1 MSRILGPFRKRVL
14 QFAASFPVIVTQ
26 KYLSQFSK
34 RDVWNLNLLLIFLR
48 SSWSITH
55 RVCIMTIVE
64 REDSVLEKIIFVSQ
78 QWAPSAL
85 RADVSLFVYTWK
97 MKTVSEESIRGR
109 LGYLNFKIPY
119 IRRTQTS
126 RENSTTFQ
134 TPYRRKYPLFLS
146 ST

>member
-34 RDVWNLNLLLIFLR
+34 KTFEIWFPNLLLIFLR
-48 SSWSITH
+48 SSWSISH

-78 QWAPSAL
+78 H
-85 RADVSLFVYTWK
+85 
-97 MKTVSEESIRGR
+97 
-109 LGYLNFKIPY
+109 
-119 IRRTQTS
+119 
-126 RENSTTFQ
+126 
-134 TPYRRKYPLFLS
+134 
-146 ST
+146 